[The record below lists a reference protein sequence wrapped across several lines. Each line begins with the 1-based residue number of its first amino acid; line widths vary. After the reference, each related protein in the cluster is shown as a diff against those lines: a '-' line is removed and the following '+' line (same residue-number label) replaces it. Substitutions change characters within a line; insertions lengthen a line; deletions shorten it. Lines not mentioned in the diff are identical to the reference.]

1 MENNH
6 YATVYKWPAI
16 FTEILK
22 NSHDEMQDVSSH
34 FESSS
39 REKFDEFDRRLDG
52 HADSL
57 KRIKAFSDMSKLDKY
72 IHEISTLE
80 NALRVSKVTLT
91 LTLTL
96 TLENALRVSK
106 VTAATL
112 NAEELKLEP

>member
-1 MENNH
+1 MFFLFQHNHPLFVNIQMENNH

-80 NALRVSKVTLT
+80 NALRVSKVT
-91 LTLTL
+91 
-96 TLENALRVSK
+96 
-106 VTAATL
+106 AATL